1 MENSI
6 NLSDEI
12 KETANL
18 INLAGAWGLNEF
30 LVFMVIFGF
39 VAFVI
44 IFCLLSKN
52 ANTNSQ
58 KIIEVTTKTNE
69 AFNNNADA
77 TRALIETLKI
87 DRVENRQKLS
97 EIHDDVKEIKF
108 NISHKRAKPS
118 FGKHIQKSEYED
130 GTY

>member
-1 MENSI
+1 MDVSI
-6 NLSDEI
+6 SDEI
-12 KETANL
+12 KEIANL
-18 INLAGAWGLNEF
+18 ISQAGAWGINEF

-39 VAFVI
+39 IAFVI
-44 IFCLLSKN
+44 IFWLLSKN
-52 ANTNSQ
+52 ANANSQ

-87 DRVENRQKLS
+87 DKLENRQKLS

-108 NISHKRAKPS
+108 NISHKRAKPNFS
-118 FGKHIQKSEYED
+118 KHIQKSEYED
-130 GTY
+130 GLY

>member
-1 MENSI
+1 MENSL
-6 NLSDEI
+6 NFSDEI
-12 KETANL
+12 KETTGL
-18 INLAGAWGLNEF
+18 ITSAGSWGSNEF

-44 IFCLLSKN
+44 IFWLLSKN
-52 ANTNSQ
+52 ANANSQ

-87 DRVENRQKLS
+87 DRVESRQKLND
-97 EIHDDVKEIKF
+97 IHEDVKEIKF
-108 NISHKRAKPS
+108 NVKRKNKN
-118 FGKHIQKSEYED
+118 FGEHIKESEYED
-130 GTY
+130 GIY